1 MRFLILLC
9 FLGAVSP
16 GQTETS
22 HIKAAQAAYDAGR
35 RAQHDKQFPRASD
48 LFRKAIEIEPTFV
61 HAHEELISTYL
72 ESGRRLDAA
81 AAITGL
87 LEIRPELV
95 PYRVLLGQILLEQK
109 QAARALA
116 QFSEILRKEPFN
128 ADGLLGF
135 AAAAKQM
142 EMQDRATEA
151 IERGRKRYP
160 HDERFRDA
168 LSGRQ

>member
-9 FLGAVSP
+9 FSAAISP

-35 RAQHDKQFPRASD
+35 TAQHDKQFQRASD

-61 HAHEELISTYL
+61 HAHEALISTYL

-81 AAITGL
+81 AAITQF
-87 LEIRPELV
+87 LEMRPDSV
-95 PYRVLLGQILLEQK
+95 QYRVLLGQILLEQK
-109 QAARALA
+109 QTARALA
-116 QFSEILRKEPFN
+116 QFSEVLRKEPFN

-135 AAAAKQM
+135 AAAASQM
-142 EMQDRATEA
+142 NMQDRATEA
-151 IERGRKRYP
+151 IERGRKRFP

-168 LSGRQ
+168 LSHRQ

>member
-9 FLGAVSP
+9 FSAAISP

-35 RAQHDKQFPRASD
+35 TAQHDKQFQRASD

-61 HAHEELISTYL
+61 HAHEALISTCL

-81 AAITGL
+81 AAITQF
-87 LEIRPELV
+87 LEIRPDLIQ
-95 PYRVLLGQILLEQK
+95 YRVSLGQILLEQK

-135 AAAAKQM
+135 AAAATQM

-160 HDERFRDA
+160 HDERFRA
-168 LSGRQ
+168 VLSGRQ